1 MEHRQHHLTGN
12 MGLVWRVS
20 GWYFMRVLDGIK
32 NVRSQK
38 NKTAFLLATP
48 AFLSTD
54 AGICSPTA
62 RPMEMVDVLELTV
75 RTRPEADARRQ
86 RTESI
91 VWRTERGKLV
101 PTSWQFLAPPLA
113 SCTHPRRGDSYFILY
128 TLYTTGPKK

>member
-91 VWRTERGKLV
+91 VWRRRNAESSCRRLGSFRLRPLLPA
-101 PTSWQFLAPPLA
+101 PTPGGGFTL
-113 SCTHPRRGDSYFILY
+113 YFILFIQ
-128 TLYTTGPKK
+128 LP